1 MSDIKQFA
9 DTQTVTLKQNSSP
22 NEFFYEFNKL
32 TEKEETYGLKN
43 VVEEMW
49 NRWLFRRKNFPK
61 ECWVML

>member
-49 NRWLFRRKNFPK
+49 N
-61 ECWVML
+61 C